1 MLDRLLWVQSSVIE
15 AKHNDEKKIFSII
28 VIRSI
33 ALVYSASCGYKYNKV
48 KPLTEQLQGL
58 QKECLFKWMQLVFLS
73 NKEKSIDS
81 TVESEKRKTIT
92 IKQVL
97 IHTRRTLVIFSIFGN
112 QQTKSQNQIIRDSFD
127 MMLKIY
133 LLIN

>member
-1 MLDRLLWVQSSVIE
+1 MIE
-15 AKHNDEKKIFSII
+15 AKHNDEKMIFSII

-58 QKECLFKWMQLVFLS
+58 KKECLFKWMQLVFLS

-97 IHTRRTLVIFSIFGN
+97 IHTRRTLVIVSIFRN
-112 QQTKSQNQIIRDSFD
+112 QQTKS
-127 MMLKIY
+127 
-133 LLIN
+133 